1 MLNDGSG
8 FSVLVPASA
17 VLGGQARCV
26 GVGPH
31 AGAGI
36 AVGGWGSP
44 GGGAGQQATRPGSVC
59 QAGVENFSLGTD
71 DFPAETFLGLD
82 C

>member
-1 MLNDGSG
+1 MLYDGSG

-17 VLGGQARCV
+17 VLGGQARCD
-26 GVGPH
+26 GGCPR
-31 AGAGI
+31 AGAGV

-44 GGGAGQQATRPGSVC
+44 GGGAGQQAARPGSVC

-71 DFPAETFLGLD
+71 DFPAETSLGLD